1 MTMNKQVLRVV
12 TKSIKVLICLFLLDT
27 IFGEIQRHIFFQQK
41 SGKFFRINYT
51 MDKTTEDLLIFGSS
65 HAAAHYVPDVF
76 EQELGL
82 SCYNAGVAGQQ
93 ILFHGALQRIAL
105 ERITPKLMILD
116 IDIYGFYSDRY
127 QYDRLSDLFPFYYK
141 HSDIIGRVLDLKS
154 RLTKYAL
161 KSKLYQ
167 YNSTIVHV
175 LRYWLSPQEDRKGY
189 RVTFVQLPRPAQTI
203 KEGGEAQPPPV
214 QRTRP
219 FDKNLIAALEQF
231 VINAKRRN
239 ILLVFTFS
247 PTLEYDGTSTDGA
260 VNKIRSIADSYD
272 IKLFDYINDPHFLG
286 RYELFADSGHL
297 NDPGAR
303 LFSKMVADKIRAE
316 FPEFNRN

>member
-1 MTMNKQVLRVV
+1 MNKPIGRVV
-12 TKSIKVLICLFLLDT
+12 AKSIKVIICLFLLDT
-27 IFGEIQRHIFFQQK
+27 VFGEIQRHVFFLQK
-41 SGKFFRINYT
+41 SGKFYRINYT
-51 MDKTTEDLLIFGSS
+51 MDKSTEDLLIFGSS

-82 SCYNAGVAGQQ
+82 SCHNAGVAGQQ
-93 ILFHGALQRIAL
+93 IIFNATLQRIAL
-105 ERITPKLMILD
+105 ERTAPRMMILD
-116 IDIYGFYSDRY
+116 IDTYGFYLDRY
-127 QYDRLSDLFPFYYK
+127 QYDRLSDLHPFFYK
-141 HSDIIGRVLDLKS
+141 YPDIIGKVLDLKS

-175 LRYWLSPQEDRKGY
+175 LRYGLSPQKDRKGY
-189 RVTFVQLPRPAQTI
+189 QATFAQLQRPAQTM
-203 KEGGEAQPPPV
+203 KDGGEGQPPPV
-214 QRTRP
+214 QQTRP
-219 FDKNLIAALEQF
+219 FDKNLTAALEQF
-231 VINAKRRN
+231 VINAKQRN
-239 ILLVFTFS
+239 VLLVFTFS
-247 PTLEYDGTSTDGA
+247 PTLEYEGSSAGRAGDL
-260 VNKIRSIADSYD
+260 IRSIAASYG

-316 FPEFNRN
+316 FPEPNRD

>member
-1 MTMNKQVLRVV
+1 MNKQVLLVV
-12 TKSIKVLICLFLLDT
+12 TKSIKVIVCLFLVDT
-27 IFGEIQRHIFFQQK
+27 VFGEIQRHVFFQQR
-41 SGKFFRINYT
+41 SGKFYRITYT
-51 MDKTTEDLLIFGSS
+51 MDKSTEDVLIFGSS

-76 EQELGL
+76 EKELGL
-82 SCYNAGVAGQQ
+82 PCYNAGVAGQQ
-93 ILFHGALQRIAL
+93 ILFNSTLQGIVL
-105 ERITPKLMILD
+105 ERAAPKLMILD
-116 IDIYGFYSDRY
+116 IDTYGFYPDRY
-127 QYDRLSDLFPFYYK
+127 QYDRLSDLHPFYYK
-141 HSDIIGRVLDLKS
+141 HPDIIGRVLELKS
-154 RLTKYAL
+154 GLTKYFL

-175 LRYWLSPQEDRKGY
+175 LRYWLRPQEDRKGY
-189 RVTFVQLPRPAQTI
+189 RATFVQLPRPAQTM
-203 KEGGEAQPPPV
+203 KDGGRAQPPPV
-214 QRTRP
+214 QRTKP

-247 PTLEYDGTSTDGA
+247 PTLEYDGTSADGA
-260 VNKIRSIADSYD
+260 VDKIRSIADSYG

-316 FPEFNRN
+316 FPDLGRN

>member
-1 MTMNKQVLRVV
+1 MNMQVLRVV
-12 TKSIKVLICLFLLDT
+12 TKSIKVILCLFLLDT
-27 IFGEIQRHIFFQQK
+27 VFGKLQRHVFFQQK
-41 SGKFFRINYT
+41 SGKFYRINYT
-51 MDKTTEDLLIFGSS
+51 MDKSTEDVLIFGSS

-93 ILFHGALQRIAL
+93 ILFNSALQGIAL
-105 ERITPKLMILD
+105 ERTTPKIMILD
-116 IDIYGFYSDRY
+116 IDTYGFFLDRY
-127 QYDRLSDLFPFYYK
+127 QYDRLSDLHPFYYK

-161 KSKLYQ
+161 ESKLYQ

-189 RVTFVQLPRPAQTI
+189 RATFVQLPRPVRTM
-203 KEGGEAQPPPV
+203 KDGGEAQPPPV

-231 VINAKRRN
+231 ILNAKTRN
-239 ILLVFTFS
+239 IRLIFAIS
-247 PTLEYDGTSTDGA
+247 PNLEDTNVPVDDA
-260 VNKIRSIADSYD
+260 LERIRSIADRNG
-272 IKLFDYINDPHFLG
+272 IKLISFINDPDFIR
-286 RYELFADSGHL
+286 RYELFSDAGHL
-297 NDPGAR
+297 NDAGAR
-303 LFSKMVADKIRAE
+303 MFSKMVADIIKEE
-316 FPEFNRN
+316 FPDFRRQ